1 MPHLRFRAVEP
12 QAVQALSKPLTDEL
26 QPLMNSPR
34 EDFTFEYIYT
44 TFFNEGEVSPAYP
57 FVEVLWFDRGQE
69 TQDKVAKVITQQV
82 RGVVGEDIDVAVIF
96 SALSPNAYYD
106 NGEHY

>member
-1 MPHLRFRAVEP
+1 MPHFRFRAVEP
-12 QAVQALSKPLTDEL
+12 QAVQALSKTLTDEL
-26 QPLMNSPR
+26 QPLMKCPR

-44 TFFNEGEVSPAYP
+44 TFFSEGEVTTSYP
-57 FVEVLWFDRGQE
+57 FIEVLWFDRGQD
-69 TQDKVAKVITQQV
+69 TQNKVAKGITQQV
-82 RGVVGEDIDVAVIF
+82 RGIVGEDVDVAVIF

>member
-1 MPHLRFRAVEP
+1 
-12 QAVQALSKPLTDEL
+12 
-26 QPLMNSPR
+26 
-34 EDFTFEYIYT
+34 FEYIYT
-44 TFFNEGEVSPAYP
+44 TFFSEGEVSPAYP